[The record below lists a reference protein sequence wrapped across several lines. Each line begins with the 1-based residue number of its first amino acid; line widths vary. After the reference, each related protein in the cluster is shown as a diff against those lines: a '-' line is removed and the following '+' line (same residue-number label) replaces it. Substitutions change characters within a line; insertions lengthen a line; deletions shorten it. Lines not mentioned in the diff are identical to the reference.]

1 MKKLLL
7 LIALAFPMLSQAQPW
22 VTNIYNAYGYVWYNA
37 FYSSSDPTLLAGLYD
52 ANGLPYLI
60 PAPTNSNGGLYYV
73 DNVSYNQVTNTSTG
87 ATLNSDLITIATA
100 ISGKANTSSLGTAA
114 FQASGAFYPS
124 ISNPLGYLT
133 ANQAVTLSGDVTGT
147 GTTEITTTVGALPES
162 RITGLVT
169 DLAGKYST
177 SNPSGYITTS
187 SLPTFQFQNVSFV
200 SGQINTNT
208 NGCNIQVWGNT
219 TLTPPLVLG
228 VGITRMEL
236 RYIGVK
242 TNFNS
247 SSSTAALLAPA
258 TAQPLSMMVSNNG
271 TYCFSNTSTVGT
283 ATVIDGQ
290 IQFYK

>member
-87 ATLNSDLITIATA
+87 ATLNSDLITISAA

-114 FQASGAFYPS
+114 FQASGAFYPA

-133 ANQAVTLSGDVTGT
+133 ANQSVTLSGDVAGS
-147 GTTEITTTVGALPES
+147 GTTAITTTVGALPES

-177 SNPSGYITTS
+177 SNPSGYIS
-187 SLPTFQFQNVSFV
+187 SVPVNTITATNMV
-200 SGQINTNT
+200 SGQVYSNSTGRNLFVICSTS
-208 NGCNIQVWGNT
+208 
-219 TLTPPLVLG
+219 LTPSLIGG
-228 VGITRMEL
+228 VARMEL
-236 RYIGVK
+236 RVVGGVSI
-242 TNFNS
+242 TNSFTTS
-247 SSSTAALLAPA
+247 LALLPPPS
-258 TAQPLSMMVSNNG
+258 TSPVYNLIPPNG
-271 TYCFSNTSTVGT
+271 LFTCTNTSTGAGNSGT
-283 ATVIDGQ
+283 CGGALWAVQ
-290 IQFYK
+290 